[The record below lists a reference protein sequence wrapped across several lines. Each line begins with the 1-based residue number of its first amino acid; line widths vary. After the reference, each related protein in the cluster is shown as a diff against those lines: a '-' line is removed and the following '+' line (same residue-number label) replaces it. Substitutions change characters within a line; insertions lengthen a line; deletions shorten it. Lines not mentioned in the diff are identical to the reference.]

1 MPAELLPEVYMVPR
15 ASMQD
20 VLKSDNVTL
29 ATTGGLKERF
39 IARRYVLRN
48 SLLPLVSLISFS
60 MASIISR
67 VVLVEAV
74 FEYNGVGDLFVDA
87 VVNRDYPVLEGTLF
101 LFTLIVIVGGLI
113 GDFALVRFDP
123 RLRR

>member
-1 MPAELLPEVYMVPR
+1 
-15 ASMQD
+15 MQD